1 MNLKTKVL
9 LSVIYSS
16 ILAVF
21 SLILGLFEIA
31 GFLGIKTSFAP
42 ADIMGGFSLIVASS
56 LILYGAKNTA
66 KLLYDG
72 LSFYLVGLA
81 LLLAIGLL
89 NIIIALADLLDYYIL
104 CIGENCSGYVANIR
118 PEIYIFFLALLGLYP
133 FFARWHFRRKNP

>member
-1 MNLKTKVL
+1 MKLQRKIL

-16 ILAVF
+16 ILASF
-21 SLILGLFEIA
+21 SLIIGIFEIA
-31 GFLGIKTSFAP
+31 GFLGLHTNFAP

-81 LLLAIGLL
+81 LLIAIGLL
-89 NIIIALADLLDYYIL
+89 NIIIVLADLLDYYIL
-104 CIGENCSGYVANIR
+104 CIGENCSSYAAYIR

>member
-1 MNLKTKVL
+1 MKLQTKVL

-16 ILAVF
+16 ILASF
-21 SLILGLFEIA
+21 SLILGIFEIA
-31 GFLGIKTSFAP
+31 GSLGLHTNFAP

-72 LSFYLVGLA
+72 LSFYLVGLSI
-81 LLLAIGLL
+81 LIGIGLL

-104 CIGENCSGYVANIR
+104 CIGENCSGYSANIR

-133 FFARWHFRRKNP
+133 FFARWHFRRKIP